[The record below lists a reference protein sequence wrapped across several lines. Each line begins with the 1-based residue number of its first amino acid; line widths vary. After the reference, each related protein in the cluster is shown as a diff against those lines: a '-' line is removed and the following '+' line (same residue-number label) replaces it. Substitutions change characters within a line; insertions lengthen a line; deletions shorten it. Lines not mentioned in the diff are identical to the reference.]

1 MRIGITH
8 YAFYPTT
15 GGVESHLLDLAR
27 GLIRRDHEVHVLV
40 GTMPDRPERETI
52 DGVTVYRHDLMDPER
67 IRSMKA
73 EKGLAADEEDEEL
86 VRRVRRMYAEFV
98 AEHRLDLMHG
108 HNFHHFVPE
117 HAIALTGLHDEG
129 LATVLTVHEVWSEYI
144 CEDILRRSRWDAII
158 TFCEHVTAGIRQQAP
173 HLDNI
178 QIVYPG
184 IDVHRF
190 SPENT
195 SSKWVDALGVG
206 GHPLIIHP
214 ARMLPWKGVVYSVQA
229 LKLVRRR
236 FPDARLIIT
245 DTDDIVDWI
254 RELQGYKDEVLQ
266 LIRTLGLGE
275 EVIGQQFPYLELP
288 WIYNAC
294 DAVVYPTVGEEPF
307 GLVPIEAMAC
317 GRPVVVTPSGGMVES
332 VVDGE
337 TGFFVEKRNP
347 RQLADRIVQ
356 LLSDKG
362 LAARMGSAGRRRA
375 VEVFSLERMIADTVR
390 IYERSI
396 ARHGAPVSTG

>member
-27 GLIRRDHEVHVLV
+27 GLIRQDHEVHVLV

-214 ARMLPWKGVVYSVQA
+214 ARMLPWKGVVYRVQA

-275 EVIGQQFPYLELP
+275 AVIGQQFPYLELP